1 MFVVFM
7 FVMYVGRT
15 PEEPL
20 GLIHYINFW
29 LHYYPIIFYFRDN
42 NGRGKQAMM
51 NKLRPTS
58 VYQITCW
65 IP

>member
-42 NGRGKQAMM
+42 NGRGKQATTT
-51 NKLRPTS
+51 NK
-58 VYQITCW
+58 C
-65 IP
+65 IPNYMLDTVKT